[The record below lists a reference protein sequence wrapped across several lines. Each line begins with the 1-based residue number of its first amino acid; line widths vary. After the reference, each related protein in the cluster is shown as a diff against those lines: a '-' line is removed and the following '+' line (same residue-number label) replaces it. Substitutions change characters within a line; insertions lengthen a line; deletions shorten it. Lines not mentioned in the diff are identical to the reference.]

1 MKPKLN
7 ILPKLVE
14 CQDILFPDIPSIVI
28 ADINGNKTIFD
39 ATAYCEG
46 AGVDLP
52 SYATFYTQ
60 CYKVIELI
68 CKENSINSS
77 ELFYQNK
84 NDHLLIDVSLALV
97 FAQYA
102 TPEMALYI
110 NNLAVSCFINGMVFS
125 ETFVARLASFQLP
138 DATLQEI
145 IASRHEQEEKQ

>member
-14 CQDILFPDIPSIVI
+14 CQEVLFPDMPGILV
-28 ADINGNKTIFD
+28 ADISGNKAVFD
-39 ATAYCEG
+39 ATVYCERS
-46 AGVDLP
+46 GVDLP
-52 SYATFYTQ
+52 PYATFYSQ
-60 CYKVIELI
+60 CYKVIDLI
-68 CKENSINSS
+68 CKENNLNSS
-77 ELFYQNK
+77 EIFYQNK
-84 NDHLLIDVSLALV
+84 DNHLLIDVLFALV

-110 NNLAVSCFINGMVFS
+110 NNIAVSCFINGMVFS